1 MSKKKNTVTFSFI
14 MDRDIYNAYKSIV
27 VMNGENVK
35 ENLVKYMKSVIEYGT
50 ANAETIAAIEE
61 VKRLKADPDKKTY
74 NSFAEIMK
82 EINNE

>member
-1 MSKKKNTVTFSFI
+1 
-14 MDRDIYNAYKSIV
+14 MDRDIYNAYKSVV